1 MKKCGQRGQV
11 TASISVGKAPAAMP
25 ASMASLLVRRL
36 PSFVAEI
43 GTASAVSSVR
53 CSAWTTA
60 LEPNVAVAAN
70 WYGKPPEASRWQK
83 GQSGNP
89 KGRPKTRADHLK
101 DAAAILSEPV
111 TARTPDGKP
120 VSLAGLEAAYL
131 ALCRK
136 GLKGDIPA
144 LLRAI
149 TIMLEVQPAVEA
161 KADARRQQREDL
173 IARLERMGLPVES
186 LRSRPPEGG

>member
-1 MKKCGQRGQV
+1 MPDDYE
-11 TASISVGKAPAAMP
+11 VG
-25 ASMASLLVRRL
+25 
-36 PSFVAEI
+36 
-43 GTASAVSSVR
+43 
-53 CSAWTTA
+53 
-60 LEPNVAVAAN
+60 
-70 WYGKPPEASRWQK
+70 YGKPPEASRWQK

-89 KGRPKTRADHLK
+89 KGRPKTRADHLR

-136 GLKGDIPA
+136 GLKGDVPA

-149 TIMLEVQPAVEA
+149 SFMLEVQDAVEA
-161 KADARRQQREDL
+161 KTDDERREREEL
-173 IARLERMGLPVES
+173 IAHLERHGVPIEGL
-186 LRSRPPEGG
+186 RDRPLDGD

>member
-1 MKKCGQRGQV
+1 MV
-11 TASISVGKAPAAMP
+11 TAMP
-25 ASMASLLVRRL
+25 DDYD
-36 PSFVAEI
+36 I
-43 GTASAVSSVR
+43 G
-53 CSAWTTA
+53 
-60 LEPNVAVAAN
+60 
-70 WYGKPPEASRWQK
+70 YGKPPEANRWQK

-111 TARTPDGKP
+111 TARTPEGKP

-136 GLKGDIPA
+136 GLKGDVPA

-161 KADARRQQREDL
+161 KADDKRRKREDL

-186 LRSRPPEGG
+186 LRNRPPKGG